1 MDVTVRNAGHQW
13 LVEVDGDL
21 IGTANTEAEALV
33 LAEQCTAQRKW
44 IASWRF
50 GSQPVDVAGPQGPE
64 RT

>member
-1 MDVTVRNAGHQW
+1 MAVTVRNAGDQW
-13 LVEVDGDL
+13 LVEADGEL
-21 IGTANTEAEALV
+21 IGTASIEAEALV

-50 GSQPVDVAGPQGPE
+50 GWQPVDVAGSQGPE